1 MGDNGRAIGRRT
13 FLKRTGAAG
22 TALAAGLVSPRAPG
36 EEPLSKP
43 NVLFIFADQQRA
55 SALGCYP
62 ADEDI
67 YTPHFDAFAKRGM
80 RVETAISNT
89 PVCCP
94 FRASLMTGKYGHHNG
109 VVTNRLF
116 PEPGKHPFLAETFRK
131 AGYTCG
137 YIGKWHLG
145 EVNTD
150 PGDPRRLGFHD
161 YWCTNYSD
169 SRHRHYAFYI
179 AKDKQIKGECFYRPQ
194 FETDRAIEFIRN
206 QPRTKPWC
214 LFMSWF
220 PPHMPFNSP
229 EQYLARYQ
237 DKALRLH
244 PNVPEGEASRFANR
258 FLPHYYGL
266 IEGLDVEFGRL
277 MDELASLGLSENTI
291 VIYTS
296 DHGEMMGGHGLAGK
310 RWPHRDST
318 DIPFLIR
325 WPKHIQAGSTLS
337 MPFGTPDMFPTLAG
351 LAGIEVPAGLDGTD
365 FSPLLI
371 GRPGAKEQEWVY
383 MAMHHTYVPWPGW
396 RGVRSNRYMYARIE
410 SEPWLLFDLKNDPF
424 EQHNLLKDKPAL
436 VKELD
441 ALLRDRME
449 EVGDTWRDAQRPG
462 GDWEKW
468 LPGAEKQLHQVCD
481 GNYPGKQ
488 IPEVANWRQMVYRRL
503 STRS

>member
-1 MGDNGRAIGRRT
+1 MGDNGRAISRRT

-22 TALAAGLVSPRAPG
+22 TAVAAGLVSPRTPG
-36 EEPLSKP
+36 EELQSKP
-43 NVLFIFADQQRA
+43 NVLFVFADQQRA

-62 ADEDI
+62 GDEDI
-67 YTPHFDAFAKRGM
+67 YTPHFDSFARQGM
-80 RVETAISNT
+80 RFETAISNT

-109 VVTNRLF
+109 VVTNRLH
-116 PEPGKHPFLAETFRK
+116 PEPGKHRFLAETFRK

-150 PGDPRRLGFHD
+150 PDDPRRLGFHD
-161 YWCTNYSD
+161 YWCANYTD
-169 SRHRHYAFYI
+169 SRHRHYALYTG
-179 AKDKQIKGECFYRPQ
+179 KDQQIKGECFYRPQ
-194 FETDRAIEFIRN
+194 FETDRAIEFITN

-229 EQYLARYQ
+229 EKYLARYQ
-237 DKALRLH
+237 DKALQLH

-266 IEGLDVEFGRL
+266 VEGLDVEFGRL
-277 MDELASLGLSENTI
+277 MDELDKLGLSENTI
-291 VIYTS
+291 VVYSS

-325 WPKHIQAGSTLS
+325 WPKRIQ
-337 MPFGTPDMFPTLAG
+337 
-351 LAGIEVPAGLDGTD
+351 
-365 FSPLLI
+365 PLLL
-371 GRPGAKEQEWVY
+371 GRSGPKEQEWVY
-383 MAMHHTYVPWPGW
+383 IAMHHTYIPWPGW

-410 SEPWLLFDLKNDPF
+410 SEPWLLFDLKDDPF
-424 EQHNLLKDKPAL
+424 EQHNLVKEKPAL

-441 ALLRDRME
+441 ALLRDRMRQ
-449 EVGDTWRDAQRPG
+449 VGDTWRGAQKPG

-468 LPGAEKQLHQVCD
+468 LPGGEKQVHQVCD
-481 GNYPGKQ
+481 GDYPGRQ
-488 IPEVANWRQMVYRRL
+488 TPELENWRQMVYRRL